1 MFFYNG
7 KERFKLYK
15 NYTNLSLIMDT
26 LLFINLWLSN
36 LKSESFD
43 SRNILWFII
52 WAHSSN
58 MIIDCKDQNHLWFF
72 DLITILIFLFE
83 LIHLT
88 WLWVAKITIIYDSSF
103 IFPKIELRVIFR
115 LDHETVAEPLNL
127 WDREM
132 TQG

>member
-26 LLFINLWLSN
+26 LLLINLLLSN

-43 SRNILWFII
+43 SRNILCFII

-58 MIIDCKDQNHLWFF
+58 MIIGCKDKNHLWFF
-72 DLITILIFLFE
+72 DLITILIFIIGAHSSNMIMGGTDYYHFWLF
-83 LIHLT
+83 LHFLT
-88 WLWVAKITIIYDSSF
+88 KNWTLGYYIQVLS
-103 IFPKIELRVIFR
+103 
-115 LDHETVAEPLNL
+115 
-127 WDREM
+127 
-132 TQG
+132 

>member
-88 WLWVAKITIIYDSSF
+88 WLWVAQITIISDSSF
-103 IFPKIELRVIFR
+103 IFKQKIELRVIFR
-115 LDHETVAEPLNL
+115 FYHKIVAEGLVRWL
-127 WDREM
+127 S
-132 TQG
+132 G